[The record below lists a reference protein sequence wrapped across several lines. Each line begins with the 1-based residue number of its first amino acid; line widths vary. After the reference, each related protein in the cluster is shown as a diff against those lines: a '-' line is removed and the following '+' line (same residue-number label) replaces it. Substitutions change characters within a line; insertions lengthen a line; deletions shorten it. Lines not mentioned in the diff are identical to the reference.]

1 MPAPSVAAP
10 PSRAPDHLH
19 LQLSYGYE
27 VRALDLCANSACSG
41 HSHDETDTLP
51 HSGVCA
57 ECGKVPALC
66 TASPVQEEF
75 TLKVMTLSAS
85 WAPTA
90 DQPHIVVLGEPV
102 GRGADVPDEGRDR
115 HDGRA
120 RPRAEERT
128 ERALRAR
135 GKAFSDRVTQ

>member
-1 MPAPSVAAP
+1 MCAAC
-10 PSRAPDHLH
+10 RY
-19 LQLSYGYE
+19 LS
-27 VRALDLCANSACSG
+27 DLCIASA
-41 HSHDETDTLP
+41 
-51 HSGVCA
+51 
-57 ECGKVPALC
+57 
-66 TASPVQEEF
+66 VQEEF

-102 GRGADVPDEGRDR
+102 GHGAVVPDEGRDR
-115 HDGRA
+115 DRDRHETAIGLA

-135 GKAFSDRVTQ
+135 DNRLSFRVPSRFGCRHSHKSKTFEIRGDPSGVRHATSNMLDAAIIIHYH